1 MKAVIISA
9 LCVAFFSHHVYNMAF
24 VRFDYGHNMK
34 VMMEMMTKM
43 TTMMMMIKNM
53 IATKMMVIKMM
64 IATMMT
70 TMTWMVM
77 TI

>member
-34 VMMEMMTKM
+34 VMMV
-43 TTMMMMIKNM
+43 MMMMM
-53 IATKMMVIKMM
+53 MMKMEGEDLHGHLRV
-64 IATMMT
+64 
-70 TMTWMVM
+70 
-77 TI
+77 